1 VLGGML
7 SRVILSPGSMTKH
20 FLLSLF
26 LLAGLTLGGRAE
38 PLGRETLDLS
48 GQWRVTLEGP
58 APSFPM
64 GDCPSLDFTRSIELP
79 GTTETRGL
87 GPLNKGAES
96 GSLTRVRRFEGAV
109 WYERIVEVSATL
121 ASRPLRLHLERTK
134 HAQVWIDGKALGEQV
149 LYTVPQDYPIPA
161 GLVPGPHRLTIM
173 VDNRL
178 ERRPVPAQAH
188 QYSDDTQTNWNGL
201 LGRLELV
208 ATDELSL
215 SEIQAYPD
223 LASHSLRLRIRLSAA
238 LGAAPAGNLEVRAES
253 YNHAGSPHKPAA
265 LNLPLSKASL
275 RDGAIELVYPLGAD
289 ARTWDE
295 FTPALYR
302 LTVSLDSPRGRD
314 QRVLSTGLR
323 EFKARGTQLT
333 INGRVTF
340 LRGKHDGCVFPLTGH
355 PPMETEGWLAY
366 LRTCQDYGIN
376 HLRCHTWVPP
386 EAAFE
391 AADQLGIYLQPEL
404 PFWGTFNE
412 KVRDGLM
419 PEAEA
424 LLREYGNHPS
434 FVMMTLANEAGGD
447 RAVMNGMVSHLRE
460 LDPRHLY
467 ADGSN
472 NVLWEPR
479 QQPTND
485 FWASAKVITAE
496 NGGKPLPA
504 RGSFCVFDGGD
515 GHVQWGPSDT
525 RTDLSKALRG
535 VTVPFLGHETGQWTM
550 YPDFRQ
556 ISKYTGV
563 VQARNLER
571 FQRSLE
577 RHGMADLADE
587 FATASGALAA
597 SLYRE
602 ENELFLRSPGAAGFQ
617 LLDLQD
623 YPGQGSAL
631 VGILDA
637 FMDSKG
643 VITPEEWR
651 HSCSPIVALARFDR
665 YTWTTDESYEA
676 DLELAHYGNED
687 LRGATTTW
695 TITGADGLVF
705 ARGVFPVA
713 DIAQGGLRRLGSVK
727 VALATASAPA
737 RYDLKVE
744 VVSGQNRHTNNW
756 PLWVYPSRIDTALP
770 EGLHLARSLDK
781 QAREKL
787 AAGERVLLIPD
798 SRNWAD
804 TVGGAYATDYWNWPM
819 FNNTPGTLGLVC
831 NPSNP
836 ALLSFPTRFHSER
849 QWAAIAHAST
859 PVILAEAP
867 ASLLP
872 IVQVI
877 DNYERNQKL
886 GLVFEAKV
894 GEGSLL
900 VCACDLFALQNR
912 PEARQLLS
920 SLLDYAASPAF
931 MPETELSP
939 AQLNRILRPSLVQGR
954 PVEASSFFH
963 PPWGSIPEP
972 ARLVDGDINT
982 KWIAADE
989 DKAPVLSIALDG
1001 PHAVDSLELWWESDE
1016 AGFRYLAEGQTEDG
1030 KWVTLADE
1038 RENTRAEGRHF
1049 LSFEPVR
1056 IKALR
1061 LSPTAVPSGRKF
1073 ALRELRLLGD

>member
-1 VLGGML
+1 ML
-7 SRVILSPGSMTKH
+7 SRSIRSPEPMTKQL
-20 FLLSLF
+20 FFSLF
-26 LLAGLTLGGRAE
+26 LLLGLSLALHAE
-38 PLGRETLDLS
+38 PRGRETLDLS
-48 GQWRVTLEGP
+48 GQWRVALDGP

-64 GDCPSLDFTRSIELP
+64 GECPPLDFARSIELP

-87 GPLNKGAES
+87 GPLNKDADA
-96 GSLTRVRRFEGAV
+96 GSLTRVRRLEAPV
-109 WYERIVEVSATL
+109 WYERIVEIPASL
-121 ASRPLRLHLERTK
+121 AGRPLRLHLERTK
-134 HAQVWIDGKALGEQV
+134 YTQVWIDGKRLGEQV
-149 LYTVPQDYPIPA
+149 LYTVPQDYSLPS
-161 GLVPGPHRLTIM
+161 GLVPGPHRLTIL

-188 QYSDDTQTNWNGL
+188 QNSDDTQTNWNGL
-201 LGRLELV
+201 LGRLELI

-215 SEIQAYPD
+215 ADVQAYPE
-223 LASHSLRLRIRLSAA
+223 LATRSLRLRIRLSAA
-238 LGAAPAGNLEVRAES
+238 LETSQAGSLRVSAES
-253 YNHAGSPHKPAA
+253 YNHAGAPRRPAP
-265 LNLPLSKASL
+265 LSLPLAGATPK
-275 RDGAIELVYPLGAD
+275 DGCLELVYPLGND
-289 ARTWDE
+289 ALCWDE
-295 FTPALYR
+295 FSPALYR
-302 LTVSLDSPRGRD
+302 LSVALESPRGND
-314 QRVLSTGLR
+314 LRVLSTGLR
-323 EFKARGTQLT
+323 EFRTRGTQFT

-355 PPMETEGWLAY
+355 PPMDTEGWLSY
-366 LRTCQDYGIN
+366 LRSCQEYGIN
-376 HLRCHTWVPP
+376 HIRCHTWVPP

-404 PFWGTFNE
+404 PFWGTFTDRI
-412 KVRDGLM
+412 RDGLM

-447 RAVMNGMVSHLRE
+447 RAVMNAMVSHLRE

-496 NGGKPLPA
+496 NGGKALPA
-504 RGSFCVFDGGD
+504 RGSFCVFDGAD
-515 GHVQWGPSDT
+515 GHVQWGASNT
-525 RTDLSKALRG
+525 REDLSKALRG
-535 VTVPFLGHETGQWTM
+535 VTIPFVGHETGQWTM

-556 ISKYTGV
+556 IAKYTGV

-577 RHGMADLADE
+577 RHGMSALSDE
-587 FATASGALAA
+587 FAAASGALAA

-602 ENELFLRSPGAAGFQ
+602 ENELFLRTPGAAGFQ

-643 VITPEEWR
+643 VTTPEEWR
-651 HSCSPIVALARFDR
+651 NSCSPVVPLARFDR
-665 YTWTTDESYEA
+665 YTWTTEESYEA

-687 LRGATTTW
+687 LRGALTTW
-695 TITGADGLVF
+695 TITGTDGVVF
-705 ARGVFPVA
+705 ARGSFPVA
-713 DIAQGGLRRLGSVK
+713 DLAQGGLRRLGSIK
-727 VALATASAPA
+727 IPLATAIAPA
-737 RYDLKVE
+737 RYELKVE
-744 VVSGQNRHTNNW
+744 LVAGQNRHSNHW
-756 PLWVYPSRIDTALP
+756 PLWVYPARVDTSLP
-770 EGLHLARSLDK
+770 DGLHLARSLDK
-781 QAREKL
+781 GALEKL
-787 AAGERVLLIPD
+787 AAGERVLLIPG

-819 FNNTPGTLGLVC
+819 FNNTPGTLGLLC
-831 NPSNP
+831 NPDNP
-836 ALLSFPTRFHSER
+836 ALLGFPTRFHSER

-900 VCACDLFALQNR
+900 VCAVDLLALQNR

-920 SLLDYAASPAF
+920 SLLDYVASPAF
-931 MPETELSP
+931 MPETELSED
-939 AQLNRILRPSLVQGR
+939 QVKRILRPSLVQGR
-954 PVEASSFFH
+954 PIQASSFFH

-972 ARLVDGDINT
+972 ARLVDADINT
-982 KWIAADE
+982 KWIAAED
-989 DKAPVLSIALDG
+989 DKAPVVSIALDG
-1001 PHAVDSLELWWESDE
+1001 VHAVDCLELWWEADE
-1016 AGFRYLAEGQTEDG
+1016 AGYRYLAEGQAEDG
-1030 KWVTLADE
+1030 SWGVLADE
-1038 RENTRAEGRHF
+1038 RENTRSEGRHF
-1049 LSFEPVR
+1049 LSFSPVK

-1061 LSPTAVPSGRKF
+1061 LTLTAAPAGRKF
-1073 ALRELRLLGD
+1073 ALRELRVLGD